1 MIAKDSFQTRP
12 LLAVK
17 DRPYRT
23 NVAGAACR
31 TKLKVTGLALGRGAI
46 IFHRSNFLHRNQY
59 LLATSFKYAF
69 MNSSS
74 SPSITA

>member
-31 TKLKVTGLALGRGAI
+31 TKLKVTGLALGRGTI
-46 IFHRSNFLHRNQY
+46 IFTKVTFTLD
-59 LLATSFKYAF
+59 
-69 MNSSS
+69 
-74 SPSITA
+74 